1 MKNLQIYDNG
11 GISLDRYTIFKAR
24 ERFSRFDRYGNKL
37 YNGIGS
43 CETGNGFYLH
53 IEAAKGPH
61 LGKRVKFEDLDKE
74 LQNRLRNEFEK

>member
-53 IEAAKGPH
+53 IEAMKGPH

-74 LQNRLRNEFEK
+74 LQNRLINEFKK

>member
-24 ERFSRFDRYGNKL
+24 EKFSRFDRYGNKL
-37 YNGIGS
+37 FMGIS
-43 CETGNGFYLH
+43 ASETGCGVFMY

-61 LGKRVKFEDLDKE
+61 LGKRVDFNELDKE